1 MVKTATGEIEI
12 EKLREGDYV
21 LSFDGNNIIKSKI
34 DQMLIHKNNTDNYYI
49 IKTEYSTVNVTGN
62 HPFYT
67 GNNIYKNIENLSE
80 GDYIYSYV
88 NNSVI
93 RDKIISKKP
102 VKLDH
107 LITVYNME
115 LEKDSPHNYFAGSY
129 LVHNNKAA
137 EQEVESAR

>member
-1 MVKTATGEIEI
+1 MVKTASGEIEI
-12 EKLREGDYV
+12 EKLKKGDYV
-21 LSFDGNNIIKSKI
+21 LGFDGNNIIKSRI
-34 DQMLIHKNNTDNYYI
+34 DEMLIHENNTDNYYI

-67 GNNIYKNIENLSE
+67 GNNIYRNIENLNE
-80 GDYIYSYV
+80 GDYIYSCV

-93 RDKIISKKP
+93 RDKIISKKQ

-115 LEKDSPHNYFAGSY
+115 LEKDSHHNYFAGGY

-137 EQEVESAR
+137 EPESESPY